1 MKTLGRFAPSEQS
14 KSPVRVCPLR
24 IARGRSAHVILRTD
38 DPVMLW
44 ELLLLVDQ
52 GQPMACARTPEPPF
66 RSPPPIIA
74 TWLLLSIVYA
84 IAFPA

>member
-1 MKTLGRFAPSEQS
+1 
-14 KSPVRVCPLR
+14 
-24 IARGRSAHVILRTD
+24 
-38 DPVMLW
+38 MLW